1 MLCRAPSI
9 FQTRSL
15 PAFSLSSGK
24 LWWFFLTKNV
34 LPILLISPYDVISF
48 LHPFGQQDKRN
59 GRWRKIEEAEEMM
72 ALRARYHFN
81 PRVPSGTDKTR
92 NKTEE
97 KQEITFLNNFSLFL
111 LHSLLVLLL
120 SKKILKR
127 LSCKNYI
134 TKFAQI
140 ILCQRF
146 HVYSSDWILH
156 VVIPLS
162 DWQFSS
168 DNQSYMTVL
177 KWTW

>member
-34 LPILLISPYDVISF
+34 LPILLISPYDVNSF

-81 PRVPSGTDKTR
+81 PGVPSGTDKTR

-111 LHSLLVLLL
+111 LHFLFVLLL
-120 SKKILKR
+120 SQKSFKVIVLQKLYHKVRPDFSLSKLSCIQQWLNSSGRNSPER
-127 LSCKNYI
+127 LS
-134 TKFAQI
+134 
-140 ILCQRF
+140 ILLR
-146 HVYSSDWILH
+146 
-156 VVIPLS
+156 
-162 DWQFSS
+162 
-168 DNQSYMTVL
+168 
-177 KWTW
+177 